1 MEYGRATGER
11 KVNLG
16 LTSYGQILFAGN
28 ETPGKPM
35 NLAKY
40 SIAAKLYAIF
50 ALLATVMVALAM
62 VAIVNAGRHVTLT
75 KEFESA
81 FIGAENVERINSLV
95 YAVVMESRGIYM
107 SPDIDTAKKFAA
119 GLTGFNDQIGVV
131 MQTWQQ
137 SVRPEDA
144 AVFAAFAGR
153 VQKFQEFRRELVRRG
168 TEISPASGREW
179 GDNDANRSVRSALNA
194 DLDMLGKLYA
204 KRSREIYNQ
213 IAGHTG
219 TSAMEMTAFGAAAL
233 LLAIIGAL
241 IIHRSVARPL
251 AAVTRVTEAVAAGA
265 AVQRVP
271 YVDRGDEIG
280 ALARSISV
288 FQDAMH
294 RNAEL
299 NKTVLSDAEART
311 RRQEQ
316 ISAEIGRFGTEIEA
330 SLSELGRLFE
340 QMLSASSQL
349 TEVADLATTKT
360 EGAAQASNEAFANV
374 RGVASA
380 ADELAASI
388 SEIDRQVT
396 QSNTITVKAIDEAS
410 RTNEAVRE
418 LDEAGRRIGDVIKL
432 ITDIA
437 AQTNLLA
444 LNATIEAARAGTAGR
459 GFAVVAGEVK
469 ALSSQTAKATD
480 EIGMQ
485 IAAMQGATQRSIR
498 AIADIE
504 RTIGDIGNI
513 SGAIATAVTQQGA
526 ATQEIARSIDV
537 AARLTNETAAEV
549 VGVGEATKDT
559 RASATSVKTLAD
571 DLAAAADNIRAQVDQ
586 FFAKL
591 NAA

>member
-1 MEYGRATGER
+1 
-11 KVNLG
+11 
-16 LTSYGQILFAGN
+16 
-28 ETPGKPM
+28 
-35 NLAKY
+35 
-40 SIAAKLYAIF
+40 
-50 ALLATVMVALAM
+50 
-62 VAIVNAGRHVTLT
+62 
-75 KEFESA
+75 
-81 FIGAENVERINSLV
+81 
-95 YAVVMESRGIYM
+95 MESRGIYM
-107 SPDIDTAKKFAA
+107 SPDIDTAKKFAV

-194 DLDMLGKLYA
+194 DLGMLGKLYA

-219 TSAMEMTAFGAAAL
+219 TNAMEMTAFGAAAL

-271 YVDRGDEIG
+271 YIDRGDEIG

-316 ISAEIGRFGTEIEA
+316 ISAEIGRFGTEVEA

-360 EGAAQASNEAFANV
+360 EGAAQASNEAFTNV
-374 RGVASA
+374 RDVASA

-485 IAAMQGATQRSIR
+485 IAAMQGATQRSIQ

-504 RTIGDIGNI
+504 RTISDIGNI

-549 VGVGEATKDT
+549 AGVGEATQNT

-571 DLAAAADNIRAQVDQ
+571 DLAAAAGNIRSQVDQ